1 MKTSVQHISATKGK
15 ELFSRTYLPDE
26 TSPKAVVMIIHGML
40 EHSGRYERF
49 AKKLTG
55 NEFAVVAYD
64 HRAHGKTDPENPGIL
79 DYEDGFQHMVSD
91 IQFVRNEVHKKFP
104 GLPVIIFAH
113 SLGSFLT
120 QRYMQLYDKAPAGI
134 IYSGSNG
141 KPPSTIYGGWV
152 LSRFH
157 AKIKGPKFKSRMIHK
172 LSFEPFNAKFKPN
185 RTDQDWLSRDT
196 EEVDRYIRDPFC
208 GIIPSVAFYKQIFS
222 GLMTVSAHKPFA
234 GKNPQTP
241 IMIISG
247 DQDPVSDMG
256 KGIQGLKKQ
265 LEKSGASNLTVN
277 LYPGGRHELLNE
289 INREEVMDDVVEWIE
304 GIL

>member
-1 MKTSVQHISATKGK
+1 MKTSEQHISATKGK

-26 TSPKAVVMIIHGML
+26 KSPKAVVMIIHGML

-49 AKKLTG
+49 AKKLTE

-64 HRAHGKTDPENPGIL
+64 HRAHGKTDPDKPGIL
-79 DYEDGFQHMVSD
+79 DYDDGFQYMVSD
-91 IQFVRNEVHKKFP
+91 IQFVRNEVHKKFQ

-152 LSRFH
+152 LSRFL

-196 EEVDRYIRDPFC
+196 EEIDRYIRDPFC

-256 KGIQGLKKQ
+256 RGIQGLKKQ